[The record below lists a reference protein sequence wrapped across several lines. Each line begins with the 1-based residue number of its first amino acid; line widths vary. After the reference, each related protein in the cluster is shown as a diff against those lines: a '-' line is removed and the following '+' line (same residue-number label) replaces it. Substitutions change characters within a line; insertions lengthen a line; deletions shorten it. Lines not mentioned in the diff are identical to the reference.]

1 MVGKDVKLIEYSRDV
16 DTLNYLTHGFGAVMG
31 LVGALLLII
40 KADGFRQIFA
50 VAVYGLALV
59 TVYSVSTVYH
69 CLKNG
74 EAKRIA
80 RIVDHSA
87 IPLLIA
93 GTATPCALISLFE
106 VSKPHG
112 VIVFCLAWTC
122 TIFGLFS
129 KIFFFE
135 KLKAFT
141 MGVYITCCSLML
153 IVAVPLLGKI
163 DTGDFVLILV
173 GCVFYLLGAV
183 LCRLGSKNEKIHPI
197 FHVVVLIGSGFHYY
211 VILNM
216 VI

>member
-1 MVGKDVKLIEYSRDV
+1 MVGKDVKLIEYSRGV
-16 DTLNYLTHGFGAVMG
+16 DTLNYLTHGFGAVLG
-31 LVGALLLII
+31 FVGAVLLVI
-40 KADGFRQIFA
+40 KAEGFRQILA
-50 VAVYGLALV
+50 VVVYGLALCA
-59 TVYSVSTVYH
+59 VYSASTVYH

-93 GTATPCALISLFE
+93 GTATPCALITLFE

-112 VIVFCLAWTC
+112 IIVFCLAWTC
-122 TIFGLFS
+122 TIFGLVS
-129 KIFFFE
+129 KVFFFE

-163 DTGDFVLILV
+163 DIGEFLLIFV
-173 GCVFYLLGAV
+173 GCVFYLLSAV
-183 LCRLGSKNEKIHPI
+183 LLGLGKKNEKIHPI
-197 FHVVVLIGSGFHYY
+197 FHVVVLIGSAFHYY